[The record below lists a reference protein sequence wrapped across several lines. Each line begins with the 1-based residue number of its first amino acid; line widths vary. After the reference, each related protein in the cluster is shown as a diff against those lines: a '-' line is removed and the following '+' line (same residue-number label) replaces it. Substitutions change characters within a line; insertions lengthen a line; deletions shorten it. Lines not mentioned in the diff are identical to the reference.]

1 MRIHHGLNYRL
12 RLMLYIMLTLRLL
25 HAVQKHID
33 KLNVAICETTYGYS
47 WSFLPALLKSPIC
60 LTLHKVNGDLS
71 RQYWPVDRNPNSFA
85 LFITEGKV
93 ICVFPLFSLISASDG
108 SVVSDTFSFSF
119 SETGN
124 LVPHVLT
131 KINTMHAA

>member
-12 RLMLYIMLTLRLL
+12 RLMLNIMLTLRLL

-33 KLNVAICETTYGYS
+33 KSNIAICETTYGYS

-60 LTLHKVNGDLS
+60 LTLHKVNVNHN
-71 RQYWPVDRNPNSFA
+71 RQYWPGDRNPNSFA

-93 ICVFPLFSLISASDG
+93 ICVFPLFSLISAPDG

-131 KINTMHAA
+131 KMNTMHAA